1 MVSGDHIEAESM
13 TAVLLPVDP
22 RLLERDDLTVDDLV
36 DLPEDLRYELIEGR
50 LVLTPHAVTIH
61 NFIGRKTADAI
72 EEFSPHGF
80 SVDQEQAVLRNRRN
94 ELCPD
99 VMILR
104 DESATRSPVRP
115 ADVLLVVEVVSKSSK
130 AIDRR
135 EKLEWYA
142 EMRIPSYWI
151 IDPLPERVT
160 LTEFRLG
167 PAGYRQQ
174 LQTTDLITLDETWK
188 VTLDLPAWTRK
199 RDYYRDVARADV

>member
-1 MVSGDHIEAESM
+1 MSGDPHEEEPM

-50 LVLTPHAVTIH
+50 LVLTPHAFTIH
-61 NFIGRKTADAI
+61 NFIGRNTAVAI
-72 EEFSPHGF
+72 EEFAPDGF
-80 SVDQEQAVLRNRRN
+80 SADQEQGLLRNRRN
-94 ELCPD
+94 ELFPD

-104 DESATRSPVRP
+104 DEAGFRSPVHP
-115 ADVLLVVEVVSKSSK
+115 DDVLLVVEVISKSSK
-130 AIDRR
+130 TKDRR

-142 EMRIPSYWI
+142 GMGIPHYWI
-151 IDPLPERVT
+151 IDPLGERVT

-167 PAGYRQQ
+167 PGGYRQRRQ
-174 LQTTDLITLDETWK
+174 ADELITLDEPWK

-199 RDYYRDVARADV
+199 RDYYREVFRPHK